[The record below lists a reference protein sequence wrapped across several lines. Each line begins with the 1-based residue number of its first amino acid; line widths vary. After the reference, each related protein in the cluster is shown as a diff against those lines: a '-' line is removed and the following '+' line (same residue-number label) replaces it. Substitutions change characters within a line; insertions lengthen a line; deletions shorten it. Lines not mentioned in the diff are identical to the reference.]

1 MMTREKSAVL
11 LSLALC
17 CVAPLAGCFAEEPC
31 VSGLQPGQRPG
42 PYAAIVSAGPNRG
55 QLHCFICETA
65 DKPAVVVFA
74 RRMSEP
80 LGKLVQ
86 GLDKAV
92 LANKEAGLRSWVTFL
107 SEDQPAL
114 DPQVVKWGKQHGI
127 SNVSLAVFE
136 DADGPPAYK
145 LARDADVTVLL
156 YVKQKVVKNFA
167 FRAGELDD
175 KKTAEVIKAIPEIVG
190 KK

>member
-1 MMTREKSAVL
+1 MMTRVKSAAF
-11 LSLALC
+11 LSLAIC
-17 CVAPLAGCFAEEPC
+17 CLGPLAGAFAEGPC
-31 VSGLQPGQRPG
+31 VSGLSAGQRPG
-42 PYAAIVSAGPNRG
+42 PYAAIVAVGPNRR

-65 DKPAVVVFA
+65 DRPAAVVFA
-74 RRMSEP
+74 RRMSDP

-92 LANKEAGLRSWVTFL
+92 LANKAVGLRAWVTFL
-107 SEDQPAL
+107 SDDQPAL
-114 DPQVVKWGKQHGI
+114 DPQVVRWGQQHGV

-156 YVKQKVVKNFA
+156 FVKQKVVKNFA
-167 FRAGELDD
+167 FRADELND
-175 KKTAEVIKAIPEIVG
+175 KKAAEVIKAIPEILG